1 MVERTFIMLK
11 PTAVSRGLVGSII
24 SRFESKGL
32 RIAALK
38 LVRVRREMAEK
49 LYAVHFGKPF
59 YQSLIDSIS
68 GRDVVVAI
76 LEGRSAIEVVRL
88 MIGATDPVKA
98 SPGTIRGD
106 YGLDITNNI
115 IHASDSPDS
124 YEYEHKIFFS
134 PEEILD

>member
-11 PTAVSRGLVGSII
+11 PSAVSRGLVGSII
-24 SRFESKGL
+24 SRFEAKGL

-38 LVRVRREMAEK
+38 LVRVKREMAEK

-68 GRDVVVAI
+68 GKDVVVAI

-124 YEYEHKIFFS
+124 YEYEHRIFFS
-134 PEEILD
+134 QEEILD

>member
-1 MVERTFIMLK
+1 MVERTFVMLK
-11 PTAVSRGLVGSII
+11 PIAVSRGLVGSII

-38 LVRVRREMAEK
+38 LVRVQREMAEK

-68 GRDVVVAI
+68 GKDVVVAI

-124 YEYEHKIFFS
+124 YEYEHRIFFS